1 MVFTQHL
8 DQQVATMSFLR
19 IFAFIYKSGGSN
31 VPNKVAATC
40 PEIKQE
46 WLRCLDAGSIGLRAA
61 V

>member
-19 IFAFIYKSGGSN
+19 IFAFIYKSGGLN

-40 PEIKQE
+40 PEIK
-46 WLRCLDAGSIGLRAA
+46 
-61 V
+61 